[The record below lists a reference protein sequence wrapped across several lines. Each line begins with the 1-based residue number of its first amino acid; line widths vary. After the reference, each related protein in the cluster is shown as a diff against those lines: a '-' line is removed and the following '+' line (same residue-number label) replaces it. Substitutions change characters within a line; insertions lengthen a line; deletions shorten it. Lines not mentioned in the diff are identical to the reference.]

1 MNKNRFD
8 DDTPSPTEN
17 SDAAFEKNEDQCKK
31 SAVIKMLFKGAFE
44 DNSREILKNL
54 DKFSKIE
61 FGYSDA
67 NVPEAN
73 FSTPESLNCVEKSPL
88 ETLVE
93 ETGSNVKESVVSKED
108 VLEEDVDIA
117 VEMVNTWSNVFR
129 TVNLMLL
136 AVLTVC
142 FTMIPIVRFA
152 LDILMYIRQFVV
164 LFLLLT
170 IIEMFIRINMK
181 FMQTIAQKV
190 EQAYTLFFNLWS
202 QTMVPKLM
210 KMPKWFDD
218 EAELK
223 EGDVFYFGKFE
234 SEYSSKWNVR
244 KVSDVVKDQLSNTD
258 RAARSVHEF
267 EEYEQDV
274 PDTLPLVENK
284 LMLLFCAVN
293 TDFTGMETEPDAS
306 VDSSFSPE
314 LYGKGH
320 RLGQSRRYSQ
330 VRIQST
336 LYSALKFLL

>member
-1 MNKNRFD
+1 M
-8 DDTPSPTEN
+8 
-17 SDAAFEKNEDQCKK
+17 
-31 SAVIKMLFKGAFE
+31 
-44 DNSREILKNL
+44 
-54 DKFSKIE
+54 
-61 FGYSDA
+61 
-67 NVPEAN
+67 
-73 FSTPESLNCVEKSPL
+73 
-88 ETLVE
+88 
-93 ETGSNVKESVVSKED
+93 
-108 VLEEDVDIA
+108 
-117 VEMVNTWSNVFR
+117 FR

-170 IIEMFIRINMK
+170 MIEMFMRTNTK

-190 EQAYTLFFNLWS
+190 EQANTLFFNLWDM
-202 QTMVPKLM
+202 TMVPKPM

-293 TDFTGMETEPDAS
+293 TDFTDLETEPDAS
-306 VDSSFSPE
+306 VDSSF
-314 LYGKGH
+314 
-320 RLGQSRRYSQ
+320 
-330 VRIQST
+330 
-336 LYSALKFLL
+336 